1 MNIIERYFKKNKNIK
16 KVGILVAIA
25 LGIFLITFILWE
37 LLFSKYYI
45 FNKQETRFLE
55 AVENY
60 YSYKE
65 NLLPKKGEIR
75 EITLEKMF
83 LENRLESLYIP
94 KTNTLCDTNSWVR
107 VYHNENDE
115 YIYYVYLKCGNY
127 ESNIDHTGPVI
138 TLNGDSEIIINHGQA
153 YQELGVKSVVDN
165 VDGKIDPSKV
175 EIDSSKVDISK
186 TGSYK
191 VTYKVRDKLNNQT
204 KITRTVIVA
213 RNLTEVVKQETD
225 DSNYYKGQVDNNYVQ
240 FSGMLWRI
248 INVNSDGS
256 VKLISEDITNNLRY
270 TEDKYKDSNIDKWLN
285 NVFLPSI
292 ASSSYLVESEY
303 CVGSITSIE
312 DISNACSEKITSKV
326 GLLSIDEYNKTL
338 INGMSSINHNNN
350 TYNIIAN
357 KVNNQVVVVN
367 AYKQL
372 ETVSNLYL
380 PPIKPV
386 ITIKSDIYI
395 VSGNGSKTNPYKL
408 EDYNYGNEHD
418 KINTRIVGEYFNYSG
433 ISFRVIGKT
442 NDNNVKAIM
451 AEPFMNNTT
460 NTPLTVSIGD
470 INNYK
475 YNNTDENN
483 PGYVI
488 NNNLIDYISEA
499 SLISAEYDI
508 ITNDMSISYD
518 QFKSTKTRAKLMMA
532 STIDLFSGLNISLE
546 NNSRKIQL
554 FSDIPSTENN
564 IIMLNVIN
572 GMAFE
577 IVNLQY
583 DTYAFK
589 TVTVLNG
596 NLKIKSGKGTYDD
609 PYILK

>member
-1 MNIIERYFKKNKNIK
+1 MNIIERYFKKNSNIK
-16 KVGILVAIA
+16 KVFVLVAVA
-25 LGIFLITFILWE
+25 LGIFLITFILWG

-45 FNKQETRFLE
+45 FSKQEEKFLE
-55 AVENY
+55 AVKSY

-94 KTNTLCDTNSWVR
+94 KTTTLCDTNSWVR

-115 YIYYVYLKCGNY
+115 YIYYVYLKCGKY

-175 EIDSSKVDISK
+175 EIDSSKVDTSK

-225 DSNYYKGQVDNNYVQ
+225 DSNYYKGQVDSNYVQ

-270 TEDKYKDSNIDKWLN
+270 TEDKYKDSSIDKWLN
-285 NVFLPSI
+285 KVFLPSI
-292 ASSSYLVESEY
+292 TSSSYLVESDY
-303 CVGSITSIE
+303 CVGNINSIE

-338 INGMSSINHNNN
+338 VDGISSISYKNNVN
-350 TYNIIAN
+350 FLLSN
-357 KVNNQVVVVN
+357 KSNSSITVTNQ
-367 AYKQL
+367 YRSISSL
-372 ETVSNLYL
+372 DTSDI

-386 ITIKSDIYI
+386 ISIKNNVYI
-395 VSGNGSKTNPYKL
+395 TSGNGTKDYPYKL
-408 EDYNYGNEHD
+408 EDYKYGNEHD
-418 KINTRIVGEYFNYSG
+418 KVNTRIVGEYIMYSG
-433 ISFRVIGKT
+433 IPFRILGIDQ
-442 NDNNVKAIM
+442 NNNVNVIM

-460 NTPLTVSIGD
+460 NSALEVSLLGIEH
-470 INNYK
+470 YK
-475 YNNTDENN
+475 FNIVDDNN

-488 NNNLIDYISEA
+488 NNNFIDYIDDS
-499 SLISAEYDI
+499 SLIASNYNL
-508 ITNDMSISYD
+508 ITNVSGTAYDKFKTQSI
-518 QFKSTKTRAKLMMA
+518 KTKLMLV
-532 STIDLFSGLNISLE
+532 STIDLFSGLNVSLT
-546 NNSRKIQL
+546 NNSKRIQL
-554 FSDIPSTENN
+554 FSDITDNDTV
-564 IIMLNVIN
+564 IMLNVVD
-572 GMAFE
+572 GMSYELPTIAYNNYS
-577 IVNLQY
+577 VRV
-583 DTYAFK
+583 K
-589 TVTVLNG
+589 TVLDG
-596 NLKIKSGKGTYDD
+596 NLKIKSGKGTVNN